1 MPVCDGCGA
10 QVDDAHIRQRIERL
24 ELATR
29 YRPVHISV
37 LLIDAAPPAHPA
49 DYFYRPAAS
58 PSDRSS
64 AGREYFDA
72 LMSAAG
78 VDAHAQPNEE
88 TALAEFQR
96 RGFFLIGAIEC
107 ALSNPLDA
115 QNVIEHVAPTLLR
128 RVKVSYKPKSIALLS
143 VATQPLVAAFE
154 QADWAARL
162 ILHDGKPFGDP
173 ARKQHLAKALA
184 PRLTPEAPR
193 TTVLES

>member
-37 LLIDAAPPAHPA
+37 LLIDAAPPARPE
-49 DYFYRPAAS
+49 DYFYRAPAS

-72 LMSAAG
+72 LLNSAG
-78 VDAHAQPNEE
+78 VDARAQPNEE

-96 RGFFLIGAIEC
+96 LGFFLIGAVEC
-107 ALSNPLDA
+107 ALANPLGA
-115 QNVIEHVAPTLLR
+115 QKAIEHVAPTLLR
-128 RVKVSYKPKSIALLS
+128 RVKISYKPKSIAMLS
-143 VATQPLVAAFE
+143 AATQPLVAAF
-154 QADWAARL
+154 QQSDWAPRL
-162 ILHDGKPFGDP
+162 ILHDGRPFDNP
-173 ARKQHLAKALA
+173 AREELLAKALA
-184 PRLTPEAPR
+184 RNVPA
-193 TTVLES
+193 

>member
-37 LLIDAAPPAHPA
+37 LLIDAAPPARPE
-49 DYFYRPAAS
+49 DYFYRAPAS

-72 LMSAAG
+72 LLNSAG
-78 VDAHAQPNEE
+78 VDARAQPNEE

-96 RGFFLIGAIEC
+96 RGFFLIGAVEC
-107 ALSNPLDA
+107 ALANPLGA
-115 QNVIEHVAPTLLR
+115 QKAIEHVAPTLLR
-128 RVKVSYKPKSIALLS
+128 RVKISYKPKSIAMLS
-143 VATQPLVAAFE
+143 AATQPLVAAF
-154 QADWAARL
+154 QQSDWAPRL
-162 ILHDGKPFGDP
+162 ILHDGRPFDNP
-173 ARKQHLAKALA
+173 AREELLAKALA
-184 PRLTPEAPR
+184 RNVPA
-193 TTVLES
+193 

>member
-29 YRPVHISV
+29 FRPVHISV
-37 LLIDAAPPAHPA
+37 LLIDAAPPARRE
-49 DYFYRPAAS
+49 DYFYRAAAS

-72 LMSAAG
+72 LTSSAG

-107 ALSNPLDA
+107 ALANPVDTPMA
-115 QNVIEHVAPTLLR
+115 IEQVAPALLR
-128 RVKVSYKPKSIALLS
+128 RVNISYKPKSIAMLS
-143 VATQPLVAAFE
+143 AATQPLVAAF
-154 QADWAARL
+154 QRSDWAARL
-162 ILHDGKPFGDP
+162 ILHDGKPFDGP
-173 ARKQHLAKALA
+173 AREQLLAKALA
-184 PRLTPEAPR
+184 PKAHA
-193 TTVLES
+193 